1 MIVKA
6 TSKDSRAAHCL
17 QAKMPINS
25 AGIIGALGHMNRRKI
40 TFRKKWHFIILP
52 KYESWLAHDKTPN
65 FISKMEGLKRKKKEK
80 NL

>member
-17 QAKMPINS
+17 QAKMSVNS

-40 TFRKKWHFIILP
+40 TFRKK
-52 KYESWLAHDKTPN
+52 
-65 FISKMEGLKRKKKEK
+65 
-80 NL
+80 